1 MRVSIIVPDRR
12 VVIDGSGKRLDLDW
26 SPFEAVHAVQAWLDR
41 DRAEVEFRE
50 IDPDGDGP
58 LPAVKPPNEL
68 IDAATF
74 TERFGSLV
82 QAWFSHVE
90 EEPAPVPASSGGG
103 GEAVD
108 PIADIRA
115 ELAALKSRN
124 EILERQVAVF
134 INEAGGGG

>member
-26 SPFEAVHAVQAWLDR
+26 SPFEAVHAVQGWIDR
-41 DRAEVEFRE
+41 DRAEVEFAS

-90 EEPAPVPASSGGG
+90 EEPEPAPGPASGG
-103 GEAVD
+103 GEAAD
-108 PIADIRA
+108 PLADIRA
-115 ELAALKSRN
+115 ELAALRSRN
-124 EILERQVAVF
+124 EILERQVVVF